1 MNLWYLIKYE
11 GCEIY
16 MKSVLIG
23 IGVFIVGFIISIIGS
38 NFFDGGSAEF
48 SYYTAIVF
56 SVLYLSGVVG
66 VATSLILKAL
76 EKIIR
81 INKLVFIKLNN
92 ILQNT
97 VLFKTEYAVFFSA

>member
-1 MNLWYLIKYE
+1 MKILYYWKVNLWYLIKYE

-76 EKIIR
+76 EK
-81 INKLVFIKLNN
+81 NYKDK
-92 ILQNT
+92 
-97 VLFKTEYAVFFSA
+97 